1 MQPLCQLYNLRRRFL
16 QGPSIPFDHIA
27 KTYFTYFFTTQRPDN
42 DFSSFPKFLFIN
54 REVHIRSFL
63 AFQPAFLQRFKI
75 YYPVDTTLG
84 LTGIQLLEK
93 YKENFDV
100 SLPDQGQ
107 GLSIETSKFSLYFS
121 GSCIPINP
129 KLSCYYWHY
138 LYTIHWQTVQDY
150 IQWTAL
156 SAAFV
161 NPVAPVY

>member
-54 REVHIRSFL
+54 CEVHIRSFL

-100 SLPDQGQ
+100 SSEDTNFPTKGK
-107 GLSIETSKFSLYFS
+107 GFR
-121 GSCIPINP
+121 
-129 KLSCYYWHY
+129 
-138 LYTIHWQTVQDY
+138 
-150 IQWTAL
+150 
-156 SAAFV
+156 
-161 NPVAPVY
+161 